1 MLVRTGSGDKNGDF
15 ESLGGAGRAA
25 HRGELLGQLLVA
37 DADPLVGRFWA
48 SPLDQEA
55 DNPEQAESGR

>member
-1 MLVRTGSGDKNGDF
+1 VATKMAVLNPSAAPA
-15 ESLGGAGRAA
+15 GAAR
-25 HRGELLGQLLVA
+25 RGELLGQLLVA

-55 DNPEQAESGR
+55 DNPERAESGR